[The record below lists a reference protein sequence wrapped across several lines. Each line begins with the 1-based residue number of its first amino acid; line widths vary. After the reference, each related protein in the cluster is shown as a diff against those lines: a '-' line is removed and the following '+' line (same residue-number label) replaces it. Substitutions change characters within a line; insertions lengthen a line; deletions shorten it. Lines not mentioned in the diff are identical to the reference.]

1 MSFSKI
7 QMFDKSFC
15 SSFETRQDQHDH
27 TVETEVHGS
36 LTTKRRI
43 GRSDEK
49 SRYHCSWYMTLIS
62 ISHTYTLTHTHTQT
76 VDHGKTTL
84 VDSLLK
90 TCGALDSS
98 SPSERNE
105 ERVMDSM
112 DQEKERGI
120 TISSKI
126 TGMSWKG
133 TQLNIVDTP
142 GHADFGGEVER
153 VLSLVDGVVIVVDAS
168 DGPNTQTRYVTSK
181 ALERGLQ
188 PLIVVNKVDRDTA
201 DIVKTENEVFDL
213 FIALNANDDQLEAP
227 FVYASARSGWAV
239 DPTAEDYEEI
249 EVGKDLEGGSMAP
262 LLDAILTHLPE
273 PSLSSEENIKA
284 SCRFLVSMMSHD
296 KYLGRL
302 VTGKIEGKHNL
313 KLGDE
318 IRVLKRDGQRGGT

>member
-1 MSFSKI
+1 
-7 QMFDKSFC
+7 
-15 SSFETRQDQHDH
+15 
-27 TVETEVHGS
+27 
-36 LTTKRRI
+36 
-43 GRSDEK
+43 
-49 SRYHCSWYMTLIS
+49 
-62 ISHTYTLTHTHTQT
+62 
-76 VDHGKTTL
+76 
-84 VDSLLK
+84 
-90 TCGALDSS
+90 
-98 SPSERNE
+98 
-105 ERVMDSM
+105 MDSM

-126 TGMSWKG
+126 TGMMWKG

-201 DIVKTENEVFDL
+201 DITKTENEVFDL
-213 FIALNANDDQLEAP
+213 FIALNANDEQLEAP

-239 DPTAEDYEEI
+239 DPQAEDYEEI
-249 EVGKDLEGGSMAP
+249 EVGKDIKNGSMAP
-262 LLDAILTHLPE
+262 LLDAIVTHLPE
-273 PSLSSEENIKA
+273 PSSVTTQENKIKA
-284 SCRFLVSMMSHD
+284 TCRFLVSMMSHD

-302 VTGKIEGKHNL
+302 VTGKIEGHGV

-318 IRVLKRDGQRGGT
+318 IRVLKRDGTLSLRVYFLSLSLSLSLSLLHTHTHTQ

>member
-1 MSFSKI
+1 
-7 QMFDKSFC
+7 
-15 SSFETRQDQHDH
+15 
-27 TVETEVHGS
+27 
-36 LTTKRRI
+36 
-43 GRSDEK
+43 
-49 SRYHCSWYMTLIS
+49 
-62 ISHTYTLTHTHTQT
+62 
-76 VDHGKTTL
+76 
-84 VDSLLK
+84 
-90 TCGALDSS
+90 
-98 SPSERNE
+98 
-105 ERVMDSM
+105 MDSM

-302 VTGKIEGKHNL
+302 VTGKIEGQHNL

-318 IRVLKRDGQRGGT
+318 IRVLKRDGQRGGTGKVTKILSAKGTYGSHTLRYHTHIQTLKHFRYGHGGTGIRKHGIHCDISGYSRCSRDRYVNSETGRGR